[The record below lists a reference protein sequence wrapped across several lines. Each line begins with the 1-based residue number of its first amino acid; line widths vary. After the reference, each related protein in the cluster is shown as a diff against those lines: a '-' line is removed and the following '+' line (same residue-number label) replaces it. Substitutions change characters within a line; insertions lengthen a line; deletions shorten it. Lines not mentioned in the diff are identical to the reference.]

1 MPEGES
7 EISVSAGIEGRAPT
21 LIPGRTC
28 DDVEAY
34 DDEYTFDSSRESA
47 IVVQGTRVV
56 LFPRSTTG
64 DGVRGQR
71 YMEVRVQLRAT
82 HR

>member
-1 MPEGES
+1 M
-7 EISVSAGIEGRAPT
+7 SVSAGIEGRAPT
-21 LIPGRTC
+21 KIPRRTC
-28 DDVEAY
+28 DDVKAY
-34 DDEYTFDSSRESA
+34 DDEDTFDSSRESA
-47 IVVQGTRVV
+47 IVVQGTRVI

-71 YMEVRVQLRAT
+71 CLEVRVQLRAT